1 MHLTPSRKLIR
12 FLTAISRVKSRYHQ
26 CYKVKPC
33 GNVLALNGRN
43 NVGKENKTKIKTSFF
58 YIYNVYLKSKTKSK
72 KKKRKLKVFRCFSQ
86 LFIGNMVR

>member
-1 MHLTPSRKLIR
+1 L
-12 FLTAISRVKSRYHQ
+12 

-72 KKKRKLKVFRCFSQ
+72 KKKRKTKSFP
-86 LFIGNMVR
+86 LFLTTIYREYGALASVAGSYYYK

>member
-1 MHLTPSRKLIR
+1 MKKL
-12 FLTAISRVKSRYHQ
+12 FDL
-26 CYKVKPC
+26 CYEVKPC

-58 YIYNVYLKSKTKSK
+58 YIYNVYLKSKTKSE

-86 LFIGNMVR
+86 LFIEYGALASVAGSYCYK